1 MDLTLYIIFLILF
14 IGTMLLCKKYIKYQI
29 KEGFGS
35 LVGMSGGAEE
45 EVEAEEEEEE
55 NLTPPKDA
63 AGYEDSGK
71 VPPPSF
77 KDSIYDFNLKYA
89 RDIWRELGCDL
100 SSKYSPN
107 LDNKDNLFGD
117 VGWASDDYKFRVKSL
132 NIEANKPEYNYY
144 DWGKYKFKEQGTE
157 KDLDDYH
164 KPGDGSAIVK
174 SESEEPNLKKNA
186 NNVQANLWTIDA
198 TKMGGGD
205 WDKTINRPPLVE
217 FPMGIR
223 KARTLCFGKD
233 PGGYIMPKKN

>member
-35 LVGMSGGAEE
+35 LTGMSGGGGAEE
-45 EVEAEEEEEE
+45 EVEAEEEEE

-63 AGYEDSGK
+63 AGYEESGK
-71 VPPPSF
+71 VPPPTF

-100 SSKYSPN
+100 SSKYSPS

-117 VGWASDDYKFRVKSL
+117 VGWASEDYKFRVKSL

-144 DWGKYKFKEQGTE
+144 DWGKYKYKVQGRDTELPDYHDSSQGTT
-157 KDLDDYH
+157 
-164 KPGDGSAIVK
+164 V
-174 SESEEPNLKKNA
+174 LKTGQHELEKNA
-186 NNVQANLWTIDA
+186 NNVQAGMEDRHGKI
-198 TKMGGGD
+198 GGVGVQRL
-205 WDKTINRPPLVE
+205 IGPLVN
-217 FPMGIR
+217 FYG
-223 KARTLCFGKD
+223 C
-233 PGGYIMPKKN
+233 